1 MKSIRRA
8 KTLVRLFMMLER
20 DSDDLWDSSRLHDW
34 IEAGTE
40 IKAGFTMVRDDTQT
54 VLVTQKDEWWGQ
66 RLQYR

>member
-1 MKSIRRA
+1 
-8 KTLVRLFMMLER
+8 MMLER

-54 VLVTQKDEWWGQ
+54 VLVTQTDEWWGQ